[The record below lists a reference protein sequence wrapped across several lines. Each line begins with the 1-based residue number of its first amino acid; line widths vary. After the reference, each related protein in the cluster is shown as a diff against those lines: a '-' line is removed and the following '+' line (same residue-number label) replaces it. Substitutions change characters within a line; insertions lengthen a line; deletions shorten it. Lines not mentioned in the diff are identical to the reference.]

1 MYNFIH
7 NCKLYCL
14 KHFIIALLDFVY
26 TPFQKFIDRQTFRYV
41 ACGGG
46 NTLLD
51 ILIYFV
57 TYNFILKK
65 EIVHTPFVSISPYIA
80 SFIISFFVTFPIGFL
95 LMRNIVF
102 TGSTLRGRIQLIRYF
117 AMVVVCVILNYIFIK
132 LFVEQFGF
140 YPTIA
145 KVVTT
150 IIVVCFSYLTQ
161 RHFTFKIKN

>member
-1 MYNFIH
+1 M
-7 NCKLYCL
+7 
-14 KHFIIALLDFVY
+14 KHFIIALLDFIY

-51 ILIYFV
+51 IIIYFV

-65 EIVHTPFVSISPYIA
+65 QIVHTPFISISPYIA

-117 AMVVVCVILNYIFIK
+117 AMVVVCVVLNYIFIK

-161 RHFTFKIKN
+161 RHFTFKTKTKN